1 MKIQATPRLLT
12 VLIFPLALLIT
23 GLLNIHLMVAGLL
36 ADLALILI
44 ALVDIINTPSSVKL
58 KIETHI
64 PTICSIGRK
73 NSFRITVSNPLK
85 TSVKALTRFDLP
97 ADWNDHSE
105 EKTVEIAPGT
115 AYTFSCPL
123 QPMRRG
129 KYEIM
134 NLNVAI
140 TSPMGLFR
148 IIKTLPQNKLAEV
161 FPDIINLNQYLT
173 LARNNTLAHAGFHRS
188 TRSGNGT
195 ELDFLRDYT
204 RDDEFRRID
213 WKASTRLNR
222 PITKVFQHDTSGSV
236 LFVIDRGR
244 LMTTETDGLS
254 MLDTAVNSVLLLAN
268 VAIRTGD
275 SIGIVTFSDT
285 VKDVLP
291 FTKGKSGLR
300 TASRFLTGIQA
311 ESVESNYDLLFRYLR
326 SSIKKRCLMIFI
338 SDIVDAINYSL
349 FKSHIAFL
357 NKRHLTLLLL
367 LRDKVLEHTADRDTS
382 DLEALYESAAA
393 KEMLLQR
400 RTLIKK
406 FKSSGIP
413 CLDLLPAEVSPRLM
427 EKYMEIKARNLL

>member
-1 MKIQATPRLLT
+1 MRIQATPRLFTL
-12 VLIFPLALLIT
+12 LLFPLALMT
-23 GLLNIHLMVAGLL
+23 AGLLNVHLMVAGLL

-44 ALVDIINTPSSVKL
+44 ALTDGINTPSSGRMKTDV
-58 KIETHI
+58 HI
-64 PTICSIGRK
+64 PAICSIGRK
-73 NSFRITVSNPLK
+73 NSFRITVSNPFK
-85 TSVKALTRFDLP
+85 ASVKVLPLFDVP
-97 ADWNDHSE
+97 ADWNDYSE
-105 EKTVEIAPGT
+105 TKTVEIPSGT
-115 AYTFSCPL
+115 SHTFNCPL

-129 KYEIM
+129 KYIIA
-134 NLNVAI
+134 NLNVAV
-140 TSPMGLFR
+140 TSPLGLFR
-148 IIKTLPQNKLAEV
+148 IVKTLPQNRTAEV
-161 FPDIINLNQYLT
+161 FPDVMNLNQYLT
-173 LARNNTLAHAGFHRS
+173 LARNNPLAHAGFHRS
-188 TRSGNGT
+188 ARAGSGT
-195 ELDFLRDYT
+195 ELDYLRDYT

-213 WKASTRLNR
+213 WNASTRLNR

-236 LFVIDRGR
+236 LFVLDRGR
-244 LMTTETDGLS
+244 LMTTEIDGLS
-254 MLDTAVNSVLLLAN
+254 MLDAAVNSVLLLAN
-268 VAIRTGD
+268 IAIRTGD

-326 SSIKKRCLMIFI
+326 SSIKKRCLMVFI

-349 FKSHIAFL
+349 FKSHLAFL

-367 LRDKVLEHTADRDTS
+367 LRDKVLEQTAEQDTE
-382 DLEALYESAAA
+382 DLENLYESAAA

-400 RTLIKK
+400 RNLIRK